1 MSLPLNPD
9 GADRQARQH
18 QILSPTGIKPGDQR
32 QPFQIDRDRLL
43 YCGDFRRLAQ
53 VTQVASAHEG
63 HVFHNRLTHT
73 LKVAQVARRL
83 AEKLGAE
90 QPERV
95 EALGGLEPDVVEAA
109 ALAHDLG
116 HPPFG
121 HMAER
126 QLDQCARQ
134 HGLSDGF
141 EGNAQSF
148 RIVTKLAIHRLEYPG
163 LNLTRATLNALLKY
177 PWRRDR
183 QASGRDDRP
192 GAAPPSKRWRKYSV
206 YDQDWLA
213 FQFARPDADD
223 RRQTLEASLMDFAD
237 DLTYSVHDLED
248 FYLAGLIPL
257 ALLAV
262 DSEEFERFVAAWL
275 SDRPEHPAAQAV
287 AGDRRQFQDFLDRTY
302 NLRGKYPAG
311 SVEQRAHIQQVSSQ
325 LIQTYIG
332 SVRLRLDYGPDG
344 FLQRD
349 PDREAELK
357 LLQRIVWAYVIAN
370 PSLATQKYGQCRII
384 KTLFEIYVD
393 AVERGDLSLI
403 PVRFG
408 RELQRLRD
416 RQAVGEA
423 VEQEQL
429 RLVVDLIASLSEA
442 EAVAI
447 YRRLIGITQGSVLD
461 YLD

>member
-1 MSLPLNPD
+1 MEP
-9 GADRQARQH
+9 RQARQH
-18 QILSPTGIKPGDQR
+18 QTLSATGNKPGDQR
-32 QPFQIDRDRLL
+32 HSFQIDRDRLL
-43 YCGDFRRLAQ
+43 YCDDFRRLAQ

-73 LKVAQVARRL
+73 LKVAQVGRRL
-83 AEKLGAE
+83 AEKLVAE
-90 QPERV
+90 QLGLASE
-95 EALGGLEPDVVEAA
+95 LGGIEPDVVEAA

-148 RIVTKLAIHRLEYPG
+148 RIVTKLAIHRLDYPG

-183 QASGRDDRP
+183 TGETT
-192 GAAPPSKRWRKYSV
+192 GGKRWRKYSV
-206 YDQDWLA
+206 YDQDEAA
-213 FQFARPDADD
+213 FRCVRPHGDD
-223 RRQTLEASLMDFAD
+223 RQTVEASLMDFAD
-237 DLTYSVHDLED
+237 DLTYSIHDLED

-257 ALLAV
+257 SVLAT
-262 DSEEFERFVAAWL
+262 DHEKFAGFVAEWL
-275 SDRPEHPAAQAV
+275 SDRPQNRAAQTV
-287 AGDRRQFQDFLDRTY
+287 AGDRAHFQQFLDKTY
-302 NLRGKYPAG
+302 NLCGKYGAG

-325 LIQTYIG
+325 LIQTYIS
-332 SVRLRLDYGPDG
+332 SVKLSRDYGPDG
-344 FLQRD
+344 FLQRQ
-349 PDREAELK
+349 PAREAELK
-357 LLQRIVWAYVIAN
+357 LLQRIVWTYAIAN
-370 PSLATQKYGQCRII
+370 PRLATQKYGQSRII
-384 KTLFEIYVD
+384 KTLFDIYLE
-393 AVERGDLSLI
+393 AVMTDDLSLI
-403 PVRFG
+403 PARFG
-408 RELQRLRD
+408 RELRRLRD
-416 RQAVGEA
+416 RRLAEEA
-423 VEQEQL
+423 VAPEQV

-447 YRRLIGITQGSVLD
+447 YRRFLGITQGSVLD

>member
-1 MSLPLNPD
+1 MVAISPLNLTP
-9 GADRQARQH
+9 ASRQARQY
-18 QILSPTGIKPGDQR
+18 QTLSPSGNKPGDQR
-32 QPFQIDRDRLL
+32 QSFQIDRDRLL

-83 AEKLGAE
+83 AEKLRAE
-90 QPERV
+90 QPELARD
-95 EALGGLEPDVVEAA
+95 LGGIEPDVVEAA

-126 QLDQCARQ
+126 QLDQCARDR
-134 HGLSDGF
+134 GLPDGF

-148 RIVTKLAIHRLEYPG
+148 RIVTKLAIHRLGYPG

-183 QASGRDDRP
+183 AGR
-192 GAAPPSKRWRKYSV
+192 ATQSKRWRKYSV
-206 YDQDWLA
+206 YDQDEPA
-213 FQFARPDADD
+213 FEFARPTDD
-223 RRQTLEASLMDFAD
+223 TRQTIEASLMDFAD

-257 ALLAV
+257 ALLAA
-262 DSEEFERFVAAWL
+262 DSEEFERFVAEWL
-275 SDRPEHPAAQAV
+275 SDRPHSAAAQAV
-287 AGDRRQFQDFLDRTY
+287 AGDRRHFQRFLDQTY

-311 SVEQRAHIQQVSSQ
+311 SFEQRAHIQQVSSQ
-325 LIQTYIG
+325 LIQTYVG
-332 SVRLRLDYGPDG
+332 SVRLRADYGPDG
-344 FLQRD
+344 FLARD
-349 PDREAELK
+349 PAREAELK
-357 LLQRIVWAYVIAN
+357 LLQRIVWAYAIAS
-370 PSLATQKYGQCRII
+370 PRLTAQKYGQCRIV
-384 KTLFEIYVD
+384 KTLFEIYAD
-393 AVERGDLSLI
+393 AVAGDELSLV
-403 PVRFG
+403 PARFD
-408 RELQRLRD
+408 REARQLRD
-416 RQAVGEA
+416 RRAAGEA
-423 VEQEQL
+423 VELEQV

-442 EAVAI
+442 EAVSV
-447 YRRLIGITQGSVLD
+447 YRQLTGITQGSVLD